1 MGRETSLVA
10 DPGPTAVAT
19 ATATATATMTATAA
33 KTGSSATALAPGFR
47 FHPTDEELVSYYL
60 KRKVTNKPARF
71 DAIAEVDIY
80 KHEPW
85 NLSDKSKL
93 KTRDQEW
100 YFFSLLD
107 KKYGNGGRMNRA
119 TGQGYWK
126 ATGKDREVRHNSQL
140 IGMKKTLV
148 FHSGKAPDGLR
159 TNWVMHEYRLIEEEL
174 ERIGALQGYVL
185 CRVIHKNNIGP
196 PNGNR
201 YAPFIEAEWDDGS
214 AALVPGLDTEDD
226 VAAGND
232 SIATNDVAATESAAT
247 ESNGVLRISSEQ
259 EDIEHPDE
267 DAPPSADVPRES
279 PNERTDDCTLL
290 PPCKIE
296 RSDDCPPLCMPN
308 REAPLSLFG
317 HKRRRHNDF
326 GPNHANVTEN
336 STRNV
341 TENSTRMTQDRW
353 SSTTTTT
360 TTTPPPPPSATTM
373 AVSALLEFSL
383 MESMEPKENLHVPP
397 TPKYNATTILN
408 SMVPPS
414 CMKLIN
420 DLQKEIHNT
429 SIERETLKLEM
440 MSAQTMIDILQSK
453 IDFLSKEN
461 EDLKKSNRDV

>member
-19 ATATATATMTATAA
+19 ATATAA

-232 SIATNDVAATESAAT
+232 SIATNDVAATENAAT

-360 TTTPPPPPSATTM
+360 TTTPPPPSSATTM